1 MFPSEKILHPVSIA
15 PDFTTISFALI
26 STSVRIASFS
36 IEIRPE
42 HNLEF
47 FNLADEDILLNYDDT
62 IVSWL
67 IIFARSMPLHIV
79 TSSLDVRYCKILGY
93 ILPPVIFKTFSCQI
107 TVTMS
112 FFIFLH

>member
-1 MFPSEKILHPVSIA
+1 MELRGNDPLAAI
-15 PDFTTISFALI
+15 FAL
-26 STSVRIASFS
+26 SPLGNKTGGNEQLLFLRKNNF
-36 IEIRPE
+36 
-42 HNLEF
+42 
-47 FNLADEDILLNYDDT
+47 ADEDILLNYDDT

-67 IIFARSMPLHIV
+67 IIFARSTPMHIV

-112 FFIFLH
+112 FFIFLHCIPLSAYFSLRI